1 MRSNGFPALALHIAR
16 KDWRESRR
24 ILVLLTSGLLVP
36 ALIVR
41 TAGEESRDFAM
52 GLLAGMLAGTGFGYS
67 QYCFLNERQ
76 RGTLETLLA
85 LPVRPFQIV
94 LAKYASLY
102 SMVLFTVNVPA
113 LLLPQPRLL
122 YVTNAAALFL
132 ATLFM
137 AATVISSRPWASQIP
152 VWGLL
157 LFVLPTRQL
166 LERYYPAGLGPFE
179 AVLSRPLALS
189 TIAFL
194 LVPLLAIGST
204 MVFSAKAARE

>member
-204 MVFSAKAARE
+204 LVFSAKAARE